1 MKTLPKSQILRFTEK
16 AIHLARRAVSR
27 YSSKFSKH
35 RYTLPQHVVLL
46 CLKVRKNTTY
56 RGLLDELIEMPR
68 IRQALGLT
76 ELPTPS
82 TLCKAFNRLD
92 MAVWRVVLTLSATL
106 LPTSGIVGVDASGF
120 DRSHASKHY
129 TKRAE
134 LTIQQLKVTLLVDT
148 KVNAILDLHVTT
160 TRKHDSQIAP
170 SLIKRNPETIDI
182 LLGDKGYDD
191 QKIRRL
197 ARHHEVRPLIKH
209 REFTSLHKAW
219 NARLT
224 LISTDREVN
233 QRRSTQRSNEST
245 VPSFAPDNGG
255 NSSVNSFLDVLST
268 ISTEPSKISTEQR
281 SHNRYLIRH

>member
-1 MKTLPKSQILRFTEK
+1 MKALPKSQILRFTEK

-68 IRQALGLT
+68 IRRALGLA

-92 MAVWRVVLTLSATL
+92 MAVWRVILALSTVL
-106 LPTSGIVGVDASGF
+106 LPTSGVVGVDASGF

-134 LTIQQLKVTLLVDT
+134 ITIQQLKVTLLVDT

-197 ARHHEVRPLIKH
+197 ARQHEVRVLIKH
-209 REFTSLHKAW
+209 REFTSIHKAW
-219 NARLT
+219 NARLDAD
-224 LISTDREVN
+224 LYG
-233 QRRSTQRSNEST
+233 QRSQSET
-245 VPSFAPDNGG
+245 VNPTLKRKYGAFVRSRHWWKQFRELTIACLVHN
-255 NSSVNSFLDVLST
+255 LD
-268 ISTEPSKISTEQR
+268 R
-281 SHNRYLIRH
+281 SL